1 MSRPESTLLSDRPVA
16 SETTPVG
23 VTAPKKPVIS
33 FALRE
38 KLERTLLLLPG
49 LLLYGLFYFI
59 PMVGLLYLSQVKWA
73 GIGPM
78 EYVGLDNF
86 RQVLGEPYYRHQMVQ
101 ALWQNVVFFLVI
113 IGSFL
118 TIGTGLAMLLSMKTA
133 GRKVYQVIYFLPYPM
148 AGAAVAYLLNLFVA
162 QRGPLNAALMGT
174 GLVDGPIPFL
184 GMEDTA
190 LVTLALF
197 YSWHRMGF
205 AIMLILAGI
214 LAVRQ
219 DLLEAAVI
227 DGANR
232 LQTIK
237 AVVLP
242 VVAPAFILIT
252 VIIMVDVFN
261 NADYT
266 LIIMGPEAG
275 PLGST
280 DVMGT
285 FLFRTAFGSGASTV
299 NTNFGMAAAVGL
311 ITAIVILPAALFLAL
326 RNFRTN

>member
-1 MSRPESTLLSDRPVA
+1 MPQSKAKL
-16 SETTPVG
+16 
-23 VTAPKKPVIS
+23 S
-33 FALRE
+33 FAARE
-38 KLERTLLLLPG
+38 KIERTLLLLPG
-49 LLLYGLFYFI
+49 VLLYAVFYFI
-59 PMVGLLYLSQVKWA
+59 PMLGLLYLSQVKWA

-78 EYVGLDNF
+78 EYVGFDNF
-86 RQVLGEPYYRHQMVQ
+86 RQVLGNAYFRDQLFQ
-101 ALWQNVVFFLVI
+101 ALWQNAVFFLVI

-118 TIGTGLAMLLSMKTA
+118 TIGSGLALLLSLKTW
-133 GRKVYQVIYFLPYPM
+133 GRKLYQIIFFLPYPM

-162 QRGPLNAALMGT
+162 QRGPLNALLMSWGIT
-174 GLVDGPIPFL
+174 DHPIPFL
-184 GMEDTA
+184 GLEDTA

-219 DLLEAAVI
+219 DLLEAAVL
-227 DGANR
+227 DGASR
-232 LQTIK
+232 WQAIK
-237 AVVLP
+237 AVVAP

-275 PLGST
+275 PLRST

-285 FLFRTAFGSGASTV
+285 FLFRTAFGAGASTV

-311 ITAIVILPAALFLAL
+311 ITAVMILPAALFLAL
-326 RNFRTN
+326 RNFRND

>member
-1 MSRPESTLLSDRPVA
+1 MSMSKAKL
-16 SETTPVG
+16 
-23 VTAPKKPVIS
+23 S
-33 FALRE
+33 FAARE
-38 KLERTLLLLPG
+38 KIERTLLLLPG
-49 LLLYGLFYFI
+49 VLLYALFYFV
-59 PMVGLLYLSQVKWA
+59 PMLGLLYLSQVKWA

-86 RQVLGEPYYRHQMVQ
+86 KQVLGNAYFRDQLFK

-118 TIGTGLAMLLSMKTA
+118 TIGSGLALLLSLKTR
-133 GRKVYQVIYFLPYPM
+133 GRKLYQIIFFLPYPM

-162 QRGPLNAALMGT
+162 QRGPLNAMLMSWGIT
-174 GLVDGPIPFL
+174 EHPIPFL

-219 DLLEAAVI
+219 DLLEAAVL
-227 DGANR
+227 DGASR
-232 LQTIK
+232 WQAIK
-237 AVVLP
+237 AVVAP

-275 PLGST
+275 PLRST

-285 FLFRTAFGSGASTV
+285 FLFRTAFGAGASTV

-311 ITAIVILPAALFLAL
+311 ITAVMILPAALFLAL
-326 RNFRTN
+326 RNFRND

>member
-1 MSRPESTLLSDRPVA
+1 MPQSKAKL
-16 SETTPVG
+16 
-23 VTAPKKPVIS
+23 S
-33 FALRE
+33 FAARE
-38 KLERTLLLLPG
+38 KIERTLLLLPG
-49 LLLYGLFYFI
+49 VLLYAVFYFV
-59 PMVGLLYLSQVKWA
+59 PMLGLLYLSQVKWA

-78 EYVGLDNF
+78 EYVGFDNF
-86 RQVLGEPYYRHQMVQ
+86 RQVLGNAYFRDQLFQ
-101 ALWQNVVFFLVI
+101 ALWQNAVFFLVI

-118 TIGTGLAMLLSMKTA
+118 TIGSGLALLLSLKTR
-133 GRKVYQVIYFLPYPM
+133 GRKLYQIIFFLPYPM

-162 QRGPLNAALMGT
+162 QRGPLNAL
-174 GLVDGPIPFL
+174 LVSWGITDHPIPFL
-184 GMEDTA
+184 GLEDTA

-219 DLLEAAVI
+219 DLLEAAVL
-227 DGANR
+227 DGASR
-232 LQTIK
+232 WQAIK
-237 AVVLP
+237 AVVAP

-275 PLGST
+275 PLRST

-285 FLFRTAFGSGASTV
+285 FLFRTAFGAGASTV

-311 ITAIVILPAALFLAL
+311 ITAVMILPAALFLAL
-326 RNFRTN
+326 RNFRND

>member
-1 MSRPESTLLSDRPVA
+1 MRQSWPKMSYGT
-16 SETTPVG
+16 
-23 VTAPKKPVIS
+23 
-33 FALRE
+33 RE
-38 KLERTLLLLPG
+38 KIERTLLLVPG
-49 LLLYGLFYFI
+49 VALYAVFYFI
-59 PMVGLLYLSQVKWA
+59 PMIGLLYLSQVKWA

-86 RQVLGEPYYRHQMVQ
+86 KQVLGNAYYRDQMFK
-101 ALWQNVVFFLVI
+101 ALWQNIIFFVVI

-118 TIGTGLAMLLSMKTA
+118 TIGSALALLLSLKTW
-133 GRKVYQVIYFLPYPM
+133 GRKTYQVIFFLPYPM

-162 QRGPLNAALMGT
+162 QRGPLNAALMSMGVT
-174 GLVDGPIPFL
+174 DAPIPFL

-219 DLLEAAVI
+219 DLLEAAVL

-232 LQTIK
+232 LQAIK
-237 AVVLP
+237 AVVVP

-266 LIIMGPEAG
+266 LIIMGAEAG
-275 PLGST
+275 PLRST

-285 FLFRTAFGSGASTV
+285 FLFRTAFGAGASTAQ
-299 NTNFGMAAAVGL
+299 TNFGMAAAVGL
-311 ITAIVILPAALFLAL
+311 ITAVMILPAALFLAL
-326 RNFRTN
+326 RNFRKD